1 MRILNLR
8 SENIKGIK
16 VIDITPEGNMVII
29 SGKNGAGKTSALDSI
44 WYAAKWKAGSKET
57 PMPIREGAKKAEI
70 TLTLCE
76 DLTEEQKEQGIKP
89 KVLFIVNRK
98 FTSNGN
104 TRLKVTNGEGLKYDE
119 TPQKL
124 LDGFIGFLSIDPG
137 VFTRMNDKEQ
147 RDLLIRITGFDV
159 TAIETKIV
167 EIREKRRMQGQ
178 KVKLLSGER
187 EAITREDL
195 PEEEI
200 LTSKLNEELEN
211 AINHNQ
217 DILGAKEKIGRKEE
231 VIRQADIRFKDL
243 EEEIATLKTTIEE
256 AKANIVK
263 EGKYLKENKQIDT
276 MLIKERIEDAQGI
289 NLQIMARERNKEA
302 DIKQK
307 AAQETYDDYTQE
319 LKDNMNKIEE
329 GLKKNWDKIPDQK
342 LSLTETGIAY
352 NGTPY
357 SQVAYSEKLKVAI
370 KISMALNPD
379 LKVIRIADYS
389 LLDKESKET
398 VSKMSD
404 DENYQVWAETVGKE
418 EVGFY
423 IDAETGEDKIKEV
436 GYYLEAGEIKTVDGK
451 EYTAPKPIDRGEEFG
466 EKKKKN
472 KVPKNYER
480 MPMKEE

>member
-44 WYAAKWKAGSKET
+44 WMAAKWKAGSKET

-76 DLTEEQKEQGIKP
+76 DLTKEQKEQGIKS

-98 FTSNGN
+98 FTENGN
-104 TRLKVTNGEGLKYDE
+104 TYLKVTNGEGLVFE

-167 EIREKRRMQGQ
+167 EIREKRRLQGQ

-187 EAITREDL
+187 EAIIRENL
-195 PEEEI
+195 PEQPINISDIQNKYDEAIDNNRTIQDGITDHKAYKIRIENNVDTI
-200 LTSKLNEELEN
+200 KALQGQIEELNREIIELSKKGQKIAVWLDEN
-211 AINHNQ
+211 PVI
-217 DILGAKEKIGRKEE
+217 DLDG
-231 VIRQADIRFKDL
+231 IRQEMSDITNTN
-243 EEEIATLKTTIEE
+243 E
-256 AKANIVK
+256 
-263 EGKYLKENKQIDT
+263 QI
-276 MLIKERIEDAQGI
+276 GS
-289 NLQIMARERNKEA
+289 RERNKEA

-307 AAQETYDDYTQE
+307 AAQETYKNYTQE
-319 LKDNMNKIEE
+319 LKDRMDEVEE
-329 GLKKNWDKIPDQK
+329 GLKKNWNKIPDQK

-357 SQVAYSEKLKVAI
+357 SQVAYSERLKIAI

-423 IDAETGEDKIKEV
+423 INEAGEEKVIEV
-436 GYYLEAGEIKTVDGK
+436 GYHLEAGEIKTKDGK
-451 EYTAPKPIDRGEEFG
+451 EYITPGPIDRGEGFKG
-466 EKKKKN
+466 KKKTN
-472 KVPKNYER
+472 KVSKYYES
-480 MPMKEE
+480 MPMQEE